1 MKKSAVKSSYWKDV
15 INRFKS
21 HKLAMAAAC
30 FLLIEL
36 LLLIFLPGIMKLDP
50 YEMYS
55 GFGAVPSR
63 EHILGTDSTG
73 RDLFARLIY
82 GGRTSLF
89 VGFAS
94 VMISFCVG
102 VPLGMLAGYYRGIVE
117 TIVMRLADIFLS
129 FPSMVFILVLVSF
142 VGPSIYSVTFIIGI
156 MGWPGFARQ
165 LYGSVL
171 SVREKDYVEAARA
184 IGTKN
189 LVIMMRY
196 IFPNAFAPI
205 LIAFTF
211 GIANAVLQESGLSF
225 LGMGV
230 QVPEASWGNL
240 LYAAQSVSIIATR
253 PWMWVPPGIC
263 LLATVLS
270 INLFGDGLRDALDPK
285 MKI

>member
-1 MKKSAVKSSYWKDV
+1 MKKKKSSYWKDV
-15 INRFKS
+15 IGRFRS
-21 HKLAMAAAC
+21 HKLAMAGLC
-30 FLLIEL
+30 FLIVEL
-36 LLLIFLPGIMKLDP
+36 FLLIFLPVIMKLDP

-55 GFGAVPSR
+55 GFGAMPSK

-89 VGFAS
+89 VGLAS
-94 VMISFCVG
+94 VIISFCIG

-117 TIVMRLADIFLS
+117 TVVMRLADIF
-129 FPSMVFILVLVSF
+129 
-142 VGPSIYSVTFIIGI
+142 VGPSVYSVTFIIGI

-189 LVIMMRY
+189 LPIMMKY

-263 LLATVLS
+263 LLVTVLS